1 MIHIRPARAFDAAA
15 MAALLN
21 DIIAIGGTTAMTR
34 PVTGDDL
41 RAWMTEPGSI
51 WHLAEDDAG
60 AVLGFQW
67 VHPHPD
73 LPPGMADIASFVDH
87 RQHGLGIGT
96 RLFDATR
103 QAARAA
109 GYTAI
114 NATIRA
120 DNASGLTYYRA
131 RGFEVWGHQHGV
143 VLDNGQTVDR
153 VMKRLLL

>member
-1 MIHIRPARAFDAAA
+1 MIYVRPPQPFDAAA

-21 DIIAIGGTTAMTR
+21 EIIAIGGTTALTR

-41 RAWMTEPGSI
+41 RNWMAEPGAA

-73 LPPGMADIASFVDH
+73 LPPDMADIATFVDH
-87 RQHGLGIGT
+87 RRHGLGIGT
-96 RLFDATR
+96 RLFDATCK
-103 QAARAA
+103 AARAA
-109 GYTAI
+109 GFTAI

-120 DNASGLTYYRA
+120 DNQSGLTYYRA
-131 RGFEVWGHQHGV
+131 RGFETWGHQTGV
-143 VLDNGQTVDR
+143 TLDNGLIVN
-153 VMKRLLL
+153 RLMTRFLL

>member
-1 MIHIRPARAFDAAA
+1 MIHIRQPQPFDAAA

-21 DIIAIGGTTAMTR
+21 EIIAIGGTTALTR

-41 RAWMTEPGSI
+41 RDWVAEPGSI
-51 WHLAEDDAG
+51 WHLAEDDGG

-73 LPPGMADIASFVDH
+73 LPPGMADIATFVDH
-87 RQHGLGIGT
+87 RRHGLGIGT

-103 QAARAA
+103 KAARAA
-109 GYTAI
+109 GFAAI

-131 RGFEVWGHQHGV
+131 RGFETWGHQTGV
-143 VLDNGQTVDR
+143 ALDNGLVVDR
-153 VMKRLLL
+153 VMTRFLL